1 MTNQARPSGAAPEN
15 IRGRGDFLKDIH
27 GKSDRTV
34 AIVAAA
40 LLNTHLEQLL
50 TSFFVEDVD
59 EARALL
65 GNDRPL
71 GNFGTRARAAYVCG
85 LISKEEQEDLW
96 AVSQIDEA
104 FTREMGELTFADP
117 PVSAWCLDMRLPNKI
132 FLSGEDRT
140 PRRMYVFT
148 VGLLLRQLA
157 LRIDSAARERRLVRE
172 PFSLVEV
179 KK

>member
-1 MTNQARPSGAAPEN
+1 MTESTTATQPTN

-50 TSFFVEDVD
+50 TSFFVDD
-59 EARALL
+59 PNEARALL

-71 GNFGTRARAAYVCG
+71 GNFGTRVRAAYLCG
-85 LISKEEQEDLW
+85 LISQEEQEDLW
-96 AVSQIDEA
+96 GVSQIDEA

-117 PVSAWCLDMRLPNKI
+117 PVDALCLGMRMPEKI
-132 FLSGEDRT
+132 LLAGEPRT
-140 PRRMYVFT
+140 PRRMYVFS

-157 LRIDSAARERRLVRE
+157 LRIDAAERERRQARA
-172 PFSLVEV
+172 PFSPVEV